1 MDQLTSTQLNAINQM
16 SAEQRYDYFINTLL
30 EQKEV
35 WGLASDS
42 GWLILPDDGEEHL
55 PVWPQ
60 PQLAQA
66 WAMGDFADCQPKA
79 IALDDWLDKWLPGMI
94 EDGLLIAVCPG
105 SDNDSIIVAAD
116 ELLDELRDVD
126 TEQS

>member
-35 WGLASDS
+35 WGLAGNS
-42 GWLILPDDGEEHL
+42 GWLILPDEGEEHL

-60 PQLAQA
+60 SQLAQD
-66 WAMGDFADCQPKA
+66 WAMEDFADCQPKA
-79 IALDDWLDKWLPGMI
+79 ITLDDWLDKWLPGMI

-105 SDNDSIIVAAD
+105 IDNDSIIIAAD
-116 ELLDELRDVD
+116 ELLDELRDAGN
-126 TEQS
+126 EQG